1 MYCIR
6 VNKIRNVIAY
16 ISAGAV
22 MVATITLMVQWIA
35 GGCESIELYYHVETL
50 DRIILVFE
58 LLCMVIITY
67 LCFKYKK
74 YIISVLTIFPTL
86 LVAWLELFGPQRATI
101 YHIYID
107 HLAILMC
114 LIVGIIGSL
123 IITTIITRSLRTA
136 EIISSCCCSSFWAR
150 CSVSSCRR
158 VPCGW
163 MRSGR

>member
-1 MYCIR
+1 MEMPVVPFLICFPFLVSILMYCIR

-123 IITTIITRSLRTA
+123 IIIYAVGYMPGYHHHHT
-136 EIISSCCCSSFWAR
+136 EFED
-150 CSVSSCRR
+150 RR
-158 VPCGW
+158 
-163 MRSGR
+163 